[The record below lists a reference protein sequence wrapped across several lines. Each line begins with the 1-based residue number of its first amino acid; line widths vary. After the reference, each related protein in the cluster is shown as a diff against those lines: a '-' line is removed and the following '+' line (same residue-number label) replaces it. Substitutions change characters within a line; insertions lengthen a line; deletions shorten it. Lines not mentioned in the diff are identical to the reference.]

1 MGFKIISDGE
11 EINCKIV
18 MTFKDSQNN
27 INYIVYQDGTKDAD
41 GKLENFA
48 SRFILEDGK
57 YVLVPIQEEY
67 EWELIDKVL
76 EQKFKGD
83 M

>member
-1 MGFKIISDGE
+1 MGFKIISDGK